1 MIIQA
6 QDVGW
11 VEVICGPMFSGKTEE
26 LIRRLR
32 RATYA
37 RQRVQ
42 IFKPAIDDRYAEAS
56 IVSHNQTELP
66 SISVSSIEE
75 MWEHLDPKTKV
86 VGIDEV
92 QFLPKGTVEICET
105 LANRG
110 CRVVVAGLDR
120 DYLAQPFGEM
130 PTLLSIAEYVTKLSA
145 ICVRCGNPA
154 HYSYRLAGDNQQ
166 VLVGATDQY
175 EARCRS
181 CYYSLQQD

>member
-32 RATYA
+32 RAKYA
-37 RQRVQ
+37 RQRIQ
-42 IFKPAIDDRYAEAS
+42 IFKPAIDDRYAEDS
-56 IVSHNQTELP
+56 IVSHNQTEL
-66 SISVSSIEE
+66 SSIGVSTIEDI
-75 MWEHLDPKTKV
+75 WDHLDPKTKV
-86 VGIDEV
+86 IGIDEV
-92 QFLPKGTVEICET
+92 QFLPGGVVQLCET

-120 DYLAQPFGEM
+120 DYLAQPFGDM
-130 PTLLSIAEYVTKLSA
+130 PILMSIAEYVTKLSA

-154 HYSYRLAGDNQQ
+154 HYSYRLAADHQQ
-166 VLVGATDQY
+166 VLVGANDQY

-181 CYYSLQQD
+181 CYHSLKKE

>member
-1 MIIQA
+1 MIIQSN
-6 QDVGW
+6 DVGW

-32 RATYA
+32 RANYA
-37 RQRVQ
+37 RQKVQ
-42 IFKPAIDDRYAEAS
+42 IFKPAIDNRYAEDS
-56 IVSHNQTELP
+56 IVSHNQNELP
-66 SISVSSIEE
+66 STAVTSIREI
-75 MWEHLDPKTKV
+75 WDHLDPKTKV
-86 VGIDEV
+86 IGIDEI
-92 QFLPKGTVEICET
+92 QFLASGAVEICET

-120 DYLAQPFGEM
+120 DYMAQPFGEM
-130 PTLLSIAEYVTKLSA
+130 PILLSIAEYVTKLSA

-154 HYSYRLAGDNQQ
+154 HYSYRLAADAQQ

-181 CYYSLQQD
+181 CYYSL